1 MLTHLLWLTPTDTN
15 LCFDTCFLP
24 RKRIRRKTAAFHWGT
39 GGEIKHIT
47 NITQAAELMFFLIM
61 QLLKLYANEIM
72 LVPFFLFII
81 CLEKIYFVDGL
92 LISIHQLLTTNKM
105 RSEIQW
111 NEITDKNKPII
122 CFSFVSPLTLYT
134 FIDLFIHLMV
144 SERGIQRAML
154 SFGGVGLTLKVSEER
169 GLWWN
174 GPGRTVT
181 SPLRVEGHAGLAWFA
196 CEWAHSIILVRE
208 LSHQIE
214 KVKTSFYQPFPSET
228 EQAINN
234 WIQAQG
240 KVKQN
245 DMGLL

>member
-1 MLTHLLWLTPTDTN
+1 MPVWDRQAVGRLLLLAN
-15 LCFDTCFLP
+15 SCFLIL
-24 RKRIRRKTAAFHWGT
+24 RIN
-39 GGEIKHIT
+39 
-47 NITQAAELMFFLIM
+47 NILN
-61 QLLKLYANEIM
+61 LKWAN
-72 LVPFFLFII
+72 II
-81 CLEKIYFVDGL
+81 CLATHKKQNSGNE
-92 LISIHQLLTTNKM
+92 
-105 RSEIQW
+105 W
-111 NEITDKNKPII
+111 NQITHKNKPII
-122 CFSFVSPLTLYT
+122 CFSIVSPLTLYT
-134 FIDLFIHLMV
+134 FIVLFICALV
-144 SERGIQRAML
+144 SERAIQRAML

-181 SPLRVEGHAGLAWFA
+181 SPLRAEGHAGLAWFA

-228 EQAINN
+228 ERAINN